1 MKVRTL
7 VISILAV
14 LVVSCLSPAQDTDA
28 PPLPQPKSS
37 FEAQTP
43 SPSTH
48 RVQTPAMRRPTAK
61 PKATPHVRPTPPS
74 ISPTEVKLFRLR
86 YADAAELAIMIEN
99 VFGIPVHP
107 DERLNHII
115 LNVRQEQMQS
125 IKSLIEL
132 TDVPGPE
139 VSTSQDV
146 QNLVYR
152 IYMFE
157 TSSGDEDM
165 KPFSMILQTT
175 PQFSSTELLN
185 AAKDKNLQI
194 SGFHLSDERHREQQ
208 NDILIQGKAASNES
222 IKQMVDSIPES
233 RIKELKWDD
242 YETFTNDIAAAQYTQ
257 LPEQIQKHIRK
268 FLGEDIQTV
277 GYWFGSS
284 SVPGEIEAPIGPWT
298 LNLSLDVELERT
310 LELRI
315 EVEVPREMSRFDRQ
329 LGRDRDDEILSNTM
343 KAKIGKPIIVG
354 YNRESYGT
362 RKMGAMVILL
372 EADTVQLSDSESKAP

>member
-1 MKVRTL
+1 MKMRTL
-7 VISILAV
+7 FAVILGIL
-14 LVVSCLSPAQDTDA
+14 LVSSLSLSQ
-28 PPLPQPKSS
+28 
-37 FEAQTP
+37 ETP
-43 SPSTH
+43 SQEP
-48 RVQTPAMRRPTAK
+48 PAK
-61 PKATPHVRPTPPS
+61 ESPTPRNS
-74 ISPTEVKLFRLR
+74 SESELVTEIVTAEHFPVEELR
-86 YADAAELAIMIEN
+86 QL
-99 VFGIPVHP
+99 
-107 DERLNHII
+107 I
-115 LNVRQEQMQS
+115 LNIFRIRNVYSDRRSNRLIIQTTKERMNDVLA
-125 IKSLIEL
+125 LIEKL
-132 TDVPGPE
+132 DVAD
-139 VSTSQDV
+139 SDLARTQAI
-146 QNLVYR
+146 QNVVHR
-152 IYMFE
+152 IYMLE
-157 TSSGDEDM
+157 IPSKDVDM
-165 KPFSMILQTT
+165 KPFSMILQTS

-185 AAKDKNLQI
+185 AAKDKNLRI

-298 LNLSLDVELERT
+298 LNLSLGSESDRT
-310 LELRI
+310 LELRVD
-315 EVEVPREMSRFDRQ
+315 VEVPREMSRFDRR
-329 LGRDRDDEILSNTM
+329 LGRDRDNEILSNTM

-372 EADTVQLSDSESKAP
+372 EADTVQLSDPQKKAP

>member
-1 MKVRTL
+1 MKMRTL
-7 VISILAV
+7 FAVILGV
-14 LVVSCLSPAQDTDA
+14 LLVSSLSLSQET
-28 PPLPQPKSS
+28 PLQ
-37 FEAQTP
+37 EP
-43 SPSTH
+43 S
-48 RVQTPAMRRPTAK
+48 AK
-61 PKATPHVRPTPPS
+61 ETPTPRSSSESELVTEIVTAEHFPVEELRTLILS
-74 ISPTEVKLFRLR
+74 IFRIR
-86 YADAAELAIMIEN
+86 N
-99 VFGIPVHP
+99 VYS
-107 DERLNHII
+107 DRRSNRLII
-115 LNVRQEQMQS
+115 QTTKEQMNDVLA
-125 IKSLIEL
+125 LIEKL
-132 TDVPGPE
+132 DVAD
-139 VSTSQDV
+139 SDSARTQAI
-146 QNLVYR
+146 QNVVHR
-152 IYMFE
+152 IYMLE
-157 TSSGDEDM
+157 IPSKDKDM
-165 KPFSMILQTT
+165 KPFSMILQTS
-175 PQFSSTELLN
+175 PQFSSAELLN
-185 AAKDKNLQI
+185 AAKDKNLRI

-284 SVPGEIEAPIGPWT
+284 SVPGQIEAPIGPWT
-298 LNLSLDVELERT
+298 LNLSLDVESERT

>member
-1 MKVRTL
+1 MKMRTL
-7 VISILAV
+7 IAVILGVLLVSSLSLSQETPLQEPPAKEPPTLRSSSESELVTEIVTTEHFPVEELRQLILNIFRIRNIYSDRRSNRLIIQTRKEQMNDILALIKKLDV
-14 LVVSCLSPAQDTDA
+14 ADSDLARTQAIQNVV
-28 PPLPQPKSS
+28 
-37 FEAQTP
+37 
-43 SPSTH
+43 H
-48 RVQTPAMRRPTAK
+48 
-61 PKATPHVRPTPPS
+61 
-74 ISPTEVKLFRLR
+74 
-86 YADAAELAIMIEN
+86 
-99 VFGIPVHP
+99 
-107 DERLNHII
+107 
-115 LNVRQEQMQS
+115 
-125 IKSLIEL
+125 
-132 TDVPGPE
+132 
-139 VSTSQDV
+139 
-146 QNLVYR
+146 R
-152 IYMFE
+152 IYMLE
-157 TSSGDEDM
+157 IPSKDVDM
-165 KPFSMILQTT
+165 KPFSMILQTS

-185 AAKDKNLQI
+185 AAKDKNLRI

-298 LNLSLDVELERT
+298 LNLSLGPESDRT
-310 LELRI
+310 LELR
-315 EVEVPREMSRFDRQ
+315 VDVKVPREMSRFDRR
-329 LGRDRDDEILSNTM
+329 LGRDRDNEILSNTM

-372 EADTVQLSDSESKAP
+372 EADTVQLSDPQKKAP